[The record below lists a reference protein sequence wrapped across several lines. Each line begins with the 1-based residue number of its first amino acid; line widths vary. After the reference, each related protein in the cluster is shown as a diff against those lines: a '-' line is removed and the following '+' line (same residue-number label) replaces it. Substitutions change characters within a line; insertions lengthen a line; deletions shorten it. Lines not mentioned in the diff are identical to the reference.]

1 MSYPPSSEVFDSG
14 SIFRPISDAAGIAII
29 DMLPSTG
36 TAAIMCPPAG
46 EKREFYR
53 GDYTGQDGT
62 PGEFFGCTNGSSIVG
77 VFEQLDGSDF
87 GSFRINGTFPGAE
100 PPRWTGSF
108 TSDFGDSGA
117 IQGVYQGGGIDTPL
131 ARVGTMEPPPVP
143 EDPPPVPEDPPP
155 VPEDPPPVPD
165 ADPILS
171 TSRQGFV
178 FFAQGVVAQQRPLE
192 IVNTGGRELNW
203 MVATQTL
210 SGGQWLSASP
220 ESGSTTAARESSFVD
235 VRVDP
240 TGLAPGDYYGSVTA
254 SSDSNSA
261 SRMLTVVTRVF
272 PEDAFLPAQADPEGF
287 LFVHASPSGAPS
299 ETVVFTNPGARP
311 LQLELVPSFGA
322 GVPEWFRFEP
332 LAENVLAPGG
342 SVAIEIE
349 VASDFTPGVR
359 SGELRVTSRPADGGS
374 EPAITQRLD
383 ARLLVPL
390 GEDGAAL
397 AGPVRQQLGCSPT
410 QLVLVLTRPSLD
422 FTIVAGWPIA
432 MEAEILNDCG
442 TPLTAGLVTAEFS
455 NGDPP
460 LALEPLRD
468 GRWGATWAPLR
479 EAIATSVTLRAAS
492 LQEPTIEGTL
502 EITGSIPETAAT
514 PILGAAPVSAVSF
527 ARDKPI
533 SLGAFTALFGIQLA
547 GALTAAG
554 GLPLP
559 HSLEETSV
567 FIGGSPMPM
576 LFASSG
582 QVNSIVPFDLTSGRR
597 HSLLVQRGG
606 TLSAPLQVLIAEAQ
620 PALFSKNSSGSGQAL
635 VERVSPD
642 GSRSLAE
649 PGTPARPGDVLVIYA
664 SGLGPVSGGVSAAD
678 ASPTS
683 PLAETL
689 KPVTILV
696 GGVQATV
703 SFAGLTP
710 GFAGLYQVNAPL
722 PDGAPTGDA
731 VVIVASVSEAT
742 SPPVTIAVGP

>member
-1 MSYPPSSEVFDSG
+1 
-14 SIFRPISDAAGIAII
+14 
-29 DMLPSTG
+29 
-36 TAAIMCPPAG
+36 
-46 EKREFYR
+46 
-53 GDYTGQDGT
+53 
-62 PGEFFGCTNGSSIVG
+62 
-77 VFEQLDGSDF
+77 
-87 GSFRINGTFPGAE
+87 
-100 PPRWTGSF
+100 
-108 TSDFGDSGA
+108 
-117 IQGVYQGGGIDTPL
+117 
-131 ARVGTMEPPPVP
+131 
-143 EDPPPVPEDPPP
+143 
-155 VPEDPPPVPD
+155 
-165 ADPILS
+165 
-171 TSRQGFV
+171 
-178 FFAQGVVAQQRPLE
+178 
-192 IVNTGGRELNW
+192 
-203 MVATQTL
+203 
-210 SGGQWLSASP
+210 
-220 ESGSTTAARESSFVD
+220 
-235 VRVDP
+235 
-240 TGLAPGDYYGSVTA
+240 
-254 SSDSNSA
+254 
-261 SRMLTVVTRVF
+261 
-272 PEDAFLPAQADPEGF
+272 
-287 LFVHASPSGAPS
+287 
-299 ETVVFTNPGARP
+299 
-311 LQLELVPSFGA
+311 
-322 GVPEWFRFEP
+322 
-332 LAENVLAPGG
+332 
-342 SVAIEIE
+342 
-349 VASDFTPGVR
+349 
-359 SGELRVTSRPADGGS
+359 
-374 EPAITQRLD
+374 
-383 ARLLVPL
+383 
-390 GEDGAAL
+390 
-397 AGPVRQQLGCSPT
+397 
-410 QLVLVLTRPSLD
+410 LD

-468 GRWGATWAPLR
+468 GRWVATWAPLR
-479 EAIATSVTLRAAS
+479 ESITTSVTLRAAS
-492 LQEPTIEGTL
+492 LQEPNIEGTL
-502 EITGSIPETAAT
+502 QITGSIPETAAT

-582 QVNSIVPFDLTSGRR
+582 QLNGIVPFDLTSGRR
-597 HSLLVQRGG
+597 HSLLVRRGV
-606 TLSAPLQVLIAEAQ
+606 TLAAPLQVLIAEAQ

-678 ASPTS
+678 ASPAS

-710 GFAGLYQVNAPL
+710 GFAGLYQVNAAL